1 MQDARTLNMSDQG
14 AWAMYRS
21 PWLYVVLL
29 AALVVAT
36 SACTPDVEVAS
47 PYAVQ
52 FEDARRGAT
61 TQFEADALADDK
73 ISRAEYVEAEQRF
86 VDCIASHGGKV
97 ELEDQTGYFTYAITG
112 DSELYDT
119 VDIQCAQGTHAV
131 ISPLYVDILRNPNR
145 TDFDEL
151 TANCLIDVG
160 LVDRTF
166 TKDYLEDLVARA
178 VGGSNSMHL
187 EDDGT
192 IRSETETV
200 AIDPAAQAIMDH
212 PDAQNCMANP
222 NFRGIANDSEDK

>member
-1 MQDARTLNMSDQG
+1 MATL
-14 AWAMYRS
+14 
-21 PWLYVVLL
+21 
-29 AALVVAT
+29 LVVSA
-36 SACTPDVEVAS
+36 ACTPNVEEPS
-47 PYAVQ
+47 PYAAEYEQ
-52 FEDARRGAT
+52 ARKSAT
-61 TQFEADALADDK
+61 TQFELDALEDDK

-86 VDCIASHGGKV
+86 VDCIASHGAKV
-97 ELEDQTGYFTYAITG
+97 ELQDQTGYFTYAITG
-112 DSELYDT
+112 DSELYDS

-131 ISPLYVDILRNPNR
+131 ISPLYVGILRNPNR

-166 TKDYLEDLVARA
+166 TKDDLEDLVARA

-200 AIDPAAQAIMDH
+200 AIDPAAQAIIEH
-212 PDAQNCMANP
+212 PDAQNCMSNP
-222 NFRGIANDSEDK
+222 NFRGIANDGEQK

>member
-1 MQDARTLNMSDQG
+1 MFKTQHDPVGERCLSLR
-14 AWAMYRS
+14 RS
-21 PWLYVVLL
+21 APLVLL
-29 AALVVAT
+29 AALVVVT

-47 PYAVQ
+47 PYAAQ

-112 DSELYDT
+112 DIELYDS
-119 VDIQCAQGTHAV
+119 VSDQCGQGANAL
-131 ISPLYVDILRNPNR
+131 ISPLYVDILMNPNR

-151 TANCLIDVG
+151 MANCLIDVG

-166 TKDYLEDLVARA
+166 TKEDMADLEVRA
-178 VGGSNSMHL
+178 NGGNTSTSL
-187 EDDGT
+187 ADDGT
-192 IRSETETV
+192 TRMETHTV
-200 AIDPAAQAIMDH
+200 AIDPAAQAIMEH

-222 NFRGIANDSEDK
+222 DFRGIANDSEDN

>member
-1 MQDARTLNMSDQG
+1 MSDHG
-14 AWAMYRS
+14 AWAIYRS

-36 SACTPDVEVAS
+36 SACTADVEVAS

-52 FEDARRGAT
+52 FEDARRDAT
-61 TQFEADALADDK
+61 TQFEIDALADDK

-97 ELEDQTGYFTYAITG
+97 ELEDQTGYFVYAITG
-112 DSELYDT
+112 DNELYDS
-119 VDIQCAQGTHAV
+119 VDNQCRQGTNAL
-131 ISPLYVDILRNPNR
+131 ISPLYVDILMNPNR
-145 TDFDEL
+145 TDYDEL

-166 TKDYLEDLVARA
+166 TKEDLADLVVRAYGGNTSTHVA
-178 VGGSNSMHL
+178 
-187 EDDGT
+187 DDGT
-192 IRSETETV
+192 ISMETHTV